1 VTFFPQLVAGPIER
15 SDRLIPQLR
24 KEQAFD
30 YARTVEGLQRMVW
43 GFFKKVVIA
52 DNLAVAVNHV
62 YGNVEEMSGLT
73 LLIATGFFAY
83 QIYCDFSGYSDI
95 AIGSAKILGIDLM
108 ENFKRPYFSTSI
120 KEFWSR
126 WHISLS
132 TWFRDYVYIP
142 LGGSKKGSLR
152 TYVNVLIVFL
162 ISGLWHGASWMFVI
176 WGAIHGLYQ
185 LYEKATFNIR
195 DRLWK
200 LIKLDGTAIQWVVKW
215 VVTMSVVLI
224 SWVFFRA
231 ENIDDANIIIRVI
244 TNNSFSMSFEYIYDS
259 VRLTNIGFT
268 NLLIVFGSIVL
279 LEIIQSH
286 QEFNYLDRIFV
297 VIYRKKLFRY
307 FAYNLIIIVIILF
320 AFIGESEFIY
330 FQF

>member
-1 VTFFPQLVAGPIER
+1 
-15 SDRLIPQLR
+15 
-24 KEQAFD
+24 
-30 YARTVEGLQRMVW
+30 
-43 GFFKKVVIA
+43 
-52 DNLAVAVNHV
+52 LAVAVNRV

-142 LGGSKKGSLR
+142 LGGSKKGSVR
-152 TYVNVLIVFL
+152 TYVNVSIVFL

-185 LYEKATFNIR
+185 LYEKATYNIR
-195 DRLWK
+195 AQLWK
-200 LIKLDGTAIQWVVKW
+200 YSRLDGTWIHWGVKW
-215 VVTMSVVLI
+215 FVTMGVVLL
-224 SWVFFRA
+224 SWVFFRS
-231 ENIDDANIIIRVI
+231 NNLTDAVYILEVIISDVLSLDILSQL
-244 TNNSFSMSFEYIYDS
+244 NNSISE
-259 VRLTNIGFT
+259 RTLNIGFGP
-268 NLLIVFGSIVL
+268 LELFIVISSILFLETFQFIDEKYGLNYFDFMNRNKVVRWAKYYFIVL
-279 LEIIQSH
+279 IIMYFGYFNQI
-286 QEFNYLDRIFV
+286 EFL
-297 VIYRKKLFRY
+297 
-307 FAYNLIIIVIILF
+307 
-320 AFIGESEFIY
+320 Y

>member
-1 VTFFPQLVAGPIER
+1 
-15 SDRLIPQLR
+15 
-24 KEQAFD
+24 
-30 YARTVEGLQRMVW
+30 MVW

-62 YGNVEEMSGLT
+62 YGNVESASGLT
-73 LLIATGFFAY
+73 IMIATGFFAY

-95 AIGSAKILGIDLM
+95 AIGSSKILGIDLM

-142 LGGSKKGSLR
+142 LGGSKKGSVR
-152 TYVNVLIVFL
+152 TYVNILLVFL

-185 LYEKATFNIR
+185 LYERLTFLLRERI
-195 DRLWK
+195 WK
-200 LIKLDGTAIQWVVKW
+200 IIKLDGTKTQWFIKW
-215 VVTMSVVLI
+215 IITMMVVLV

-231 ENIDDANIIIRVI
+231 SSLAEVNQI
-244 TNNSFSMSFEYIYDS
+244 SS
-259 VRLTNIGFT
+259 
-268 NLLIVFGSIVL
+268 LIVSDMLDGSLIREFLQLTQRNQIGLGIGSFRLVIIAVSILILELFQLRDEYRSPQNQFGINESLKFTIAL
-279 LEIIQSH
+279 WM
-286 QEFNYLDRIFV
+286 
-297 VIYRKKLFRY
+297 
-307 FAYNLIIIVIILF
+307 IILF
-320 AFIGESEFIY
+320 GSFGLEEFIY